1 MGGGTWLGNEV
12 IPTHLDEVSLD
23 PSIIL
28 DGIIDRCLRSILLDI
43 GMGHIRELGGGVVA
57 PDNHVSHSICSHTHA
72 SSNLS
77 VDV

>member
-1 MGGGTWLGNEV
+1 MGGGKWLRNEV

-28 DGIIDRCLRSILLDI
+28 HGIIDRCLRSILLDI
-43 GMGHIRELGGGVVA
+43 GMGHIRKLGGGVVA
-57 PDNHVSHSICSHTHA
+57 PDNHVFHSVCSHAHA

-77 VDV
+77 VDM